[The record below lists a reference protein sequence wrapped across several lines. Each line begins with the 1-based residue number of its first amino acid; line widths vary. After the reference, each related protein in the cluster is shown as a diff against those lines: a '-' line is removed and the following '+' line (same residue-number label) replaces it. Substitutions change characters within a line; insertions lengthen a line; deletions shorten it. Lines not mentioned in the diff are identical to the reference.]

1 MLSWARRYTIVGD
14 VAAGLHYVHH
24 EYTRMVLHRD
34 VKASNVLLDTSF
46 RARLGIF
53 GLTQVLDDDREAFTD
68 LHVAGTCGFI
78 APEYSV
84 GHKASRETDV
94 FAFGALVL
102 EVVTGQLALRAGD
115 PRCPLLSDWVW
126 QMHGRGALLGA
137 VDQSLGADE
146 FDHDEAGRLLLLA
159 LACSSP
165 NPGDRPTMPQVLQVL
180 TKATPPP
187 EVPLF
192 KPRFV
197 WPPEGGANFQ
207 LSDVEVATS
216 GTGTDDGVSTRATQS
231 TSYDSFQPHTAPNSS
246 DSYFPALSSG
256 R

>member
-1 MLSWARRYTIVGD
+1 
-14 VAAGLHYVHH
+14 
-24 EYTRMVLHRD
+24 
-34 VKASNVLLDTSF
+34 
-46 RARLGIF
+46 
-53 GLTQVLDDDREAFTD
+53 
-68 LHVAGTCGFI
+68 
-78 APEYSV
+78 
-84 GHKASRETDV
+84 
-94 FAFGALVL
+94 
-102 EVVTGQLALRAGD
+102 
-115 PRCPLLSDWVW
+115 
-126 QMHGRGALLGA
+126 MHGRGALLGA

-146 FDHDEAGRLLLLA
+146 FDHDEAARLLLLA

-180 TKATPPP
+180 TKAAPPP

-207 LSDVEVATS
+207 LSDVEVTTS

-246 DSYFPALSSG
+246 DGYFPALSSG